1 MIDFDFF
8 LYFLYLFK
16 FQIKSYLALKSFK
29 LLKEATY
36 SVKDFEGFSDFVFCI
51 LVVDLHGHHGQ
62 ELGEVDRAGSVFVD
76 LVHHI
81 LKKL

>member
-1 MIDFDFF
+1 
-8 LYFLYLFK
+8 
-16 FQIKSYLALKSFK
+16 
-29 LLKEATY
+29 
-36 SVKDFEGFSDFVFCI
+36 

-76 LVHHI
+76 LVHHV